1 MTTTSKILTVL
12 FVFLGVTAASSANS
26 SKTAT
31 LYGTIEKGNGD
42 LVTLIKNTWYLDK
55 YSEAQTATIKE
66 SKYSLTMALDHSR
79 LLKLSLKNKFVF
91 LYVEPGDSINVSF
104 DALTFPSGI
113 KFSGKGGANNSF
125 LIQFNETFKIATDK
139 NALTVCIQS
148 SAVDAYENNL
158 FSEKKKE
165 ETYFDNYQNKAQL
178 STGFKTYVKQVI
190 QYSYLNALLAYPIIN
205 ANNNKGLTV
214 TPLPNIMLEHFD
226 KNTASNDSALTVD
239 AYRSFLNYFVTYFV
253 SEGNGFNKFTD
264 LTISMQKKYYFANQY
279 LKNES
284 FRFFLARYLMDEC
297 ERTSPETVKKIFN
310 VLAWADNGGT
320 YSKIVKE
327 HCNKFTEAK
336 SPSDAGQAPVLKLKD
351 LKGKSK
357 ALTDFKGK
365 VVYIDFWASWCGP
378 CRQQF
383 PYAHELKKQLSPAEN
398 KQIEFVY
405 FSIYNTDSI
414 WKKAIIANG
423 LEGTQLFSPGGW
435 NSEVV
440 KYFKINGI
448 PRYMLLN
455 KKGQIADPN
464 AKRPSDP
471 QILDDLRKL
480 ML

>member
-1 MTTTSKILTVL
+1 MQKIFYLLIL
-12 FVFLGVTAASSANS
+12 FCSASAFAQNS
-26 SKTAT
+26 AT

-55 YSEAQTATIKE
+55 YAEAQTATVKDDHYTLSI
-66 SKYSLTMALDHSR
+66 SLDHSR

-91 LYVEPGDSINVSF
+91 LYLEPGDSINVSF
-104 DALTFPSGI
+104 DALTFPAGI
-113 KFSGKGGANNSF
+113 KFSGKGGTNNTF
-125 LIQFNETFKIATDK
+125 LLQFNETFKIATDK
-139 NALTVCIQS
+139 NGLTARIQS
-148 SAVDAYENNL
+148 AGVDAYESSL
-158 FSEKKKE
+158 FKEKQKE
-165 ETYFDNYQNKAQL
+165 ESFFASYESKAQL
-178 STGFKTYVKQVI
+178 SPGFRTYIKQVI
-190 QYSYLNALLAYPIIN
+190 QYSYWNALLAYPVIN
-205 ANNNKGLTV
+205 ANSNKGIKV
-214 TPLPNIMLEHFD
+214 NPLPNVMLEHFD
-226 KNTASNDSALTVD
+226 KTTASNDSALIVD

-253 SEGNGFNKFTD
+253 SEANGFNKFTD
-264 LTISMQKKYYFANQY
+264 LNSSMQKKYFFANQH

-297 ERTSPETVKKIFN
+297 ERTSPETVKKIYN

-327 HCNKFTEAK
+327 HCNKFMEAK
-336 SPSDAGQAPVLKLKD
+336 SPTDAGNIPTLKLLD
-351 LKGKSK
+351 LKGKTK

-383 PYAHELKKQLSPAEN
+383 PYAHELKNQLTAAEK

-405 FSIYNTDSI
+405 VSIDNTDTI
-414 WKKAIIANG
+414 WKKAILANG

-448 PRYMLLN
+448 PRYILLD

-471 QILDDLRKL
+471 QILEDLRKL
-480 ML
+480 LM